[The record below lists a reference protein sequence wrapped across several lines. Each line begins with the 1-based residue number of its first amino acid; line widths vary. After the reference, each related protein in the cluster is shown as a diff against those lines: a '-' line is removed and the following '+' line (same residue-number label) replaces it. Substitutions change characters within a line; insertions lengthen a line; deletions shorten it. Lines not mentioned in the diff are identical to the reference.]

1 MLTNT
6 LTDKKIISSFGNIL
20 KSLSDKER
28 DVLER
33 RVWLLGVRETL
44 QSIGNSFSPSITR
57 ERVRQIEDAW
67 RKKVGRIIKASD
79 LAIIQSTSKKML
91 EMHGGIL
98 TAKKLINWIIKEL
111 DLSKWMNSYVLEVII
126 QSDLD
131 IFKSKPRLW
140 VRTYFYLPKVT
151 RSKIDRIHKE
161 ALKVLRRKKDVM
173 EVSDL
178 FDIINQRLTP
188 DIWKLENVLIDSVLD
203 VFEDLVKWEETLI
216 WLTRWKILNPKTLK
230 DKTIYVMKK
239 EKIPMH
245 FVDISNKISE
255 HLWDAVKVST
265 IHNEL
270 IRNDEFVLVG
280 RWIYA
285 LKKWWFEPWTV
296 LDVIVRILEKSKDPM
311 TIEQITKKVLEVRN
325 VKKTTIYMNLQNRKL
340 IERVWRNYY
349 QLKK

>member
-1 MLTNT
+1 MTTVALTN
-6 LTDKKIISSFGNIL
+6 KKIVSSFGNIL

-28 DVLER
+28 NVLER
-33 RVWLLGVRETL
+33 RVGLLWVRETL
-44 QSIGNSFSPSITR
+44 QSIWNSFSPSITR

-67 RKKVGRIIKASD
+67 RKKVGRIIKASE
-79 LAIIQSTSKKML
+79 LAVIQDAAREML
-91 EMHGGIL
+91 DAHWWIL
-98 TAKKLINWIIKEL
+98 ATEKLINGIIKEL
-111 DLSKWMNSYVLEVII
+111 ELSKGMNAYVLEIII

-140 VRTYFYLPKVT
+140 VRTYFYLPSVT
-151 RSKIDRIHKE
+151 RNKIDKVYKE
-161 ALKVLRRKKDVM
+161 AIKILKRKKDVM
-173 EVSDL
+173 EMSDL
-178 FDIINQRLTP
+178 FDMINQKLSS
-188 DIWKLENVLIDSVLD
+188 DLWKLSNVFIDSVLD
-203 VFEDLVKWEETLI
+203 IFEDLVKWEETLI

-239 EKIPMH
+239 EKVPMH

-255 HLWDAVKVST
+255 YLWDTVKIST

-270 IRNDEFVLVG
+270 IRNDEFVLVW

-285 LKKWWFEPWTV
+285 LKKWGFEPGTV
-296 LDVIVRILEKSKDPM
+296 LEVISRILEKNGEPM
-311 TIEQITKKVLEVRN
+311 TIEQITTEVLKVRN
-325 VKKTTIYMNLQNRKL
+325 VKKTTIYMNLQNKKV